1 MFSLSDNHLNFDS
14 LTVSY
19 LGFRFEHE
27 FTGYI
32 SYPYWISSL
41 THKDIFRLLLP
52 WTFIGLL
59 LFIYSPLVVFI
70 EQKFVKEKIIEKEIH
85 VADVTI
91 DKAKIYQLPDGSLFD
106 SFAGT
111 ITKEDFVHTLPP
123 QSALL
128 LKLFLRKE
136 NHRLSTAEIEQEL
149 WNGSGTI
156 DKIHKVIQRLRAELR
171 KVSPELTIK
180 NVNGD
185 YELK

>member
-1 MFSLSDNHLNFDS
+1 M
-14 LTVSY
+14 
-19 LGFRFEHE
+19 
-27 FTGYI
+27 
-32 SYPYWISSL
+32 
-41 THKDIFRLLLP
+41 
-52 WTFIGLL
+52 
-59 LFIYSPLVVFI
+59 
-70 EQKFVKEKIIEKEIH
+70 
-85 VADVTI
+85 
-91 DKAKIYQLPDGSLFD
+91 FD

-111 ITKEDFVHTLPP
+111 LTKEDFVHTLPP